1 MEPNVASSAMSL
13 SLLARNVYCVCFADR
28 DSLDILRGELALARE
43 RYFTGGCKTLRVG
56 KREVIR
62 GFEGKLQGKLSRRG
76 FFWRKSA
83 HNVTG
88 TGNLLLEE
96 AFDQKGG
103 YLLVNRDFRNI
114 IASRVFFNKAL
125 AWLKSEY
132 YEPWD
137 THNARVIFKP
147 VDSDDLVERFDWD
160 AAKKRYR
167 STMLYPVPYLEGDA
181 GQSLLNAQFGEPK
194 LLVSTG
200 EGMFC
205 YCPKE
210 EAQRRK
216 EALADL
222 RRGTLVILPA
232 WEVKEGSLAAPG
244 EPEPEGPDI
253 TFSSLEEY
261 AHIQEPPVKELPA
274 MEAPEEET
282 IVEVPVPGEKATPA
296 VPEEPAPQEEVE
308 VTAPEKAIAESSVP
322 GEEAGPAVS
331 EEPAP
336 QEEVE
341 ATAPEEAIV
350 EAPVPGE
357 EATSAVSEEPAPQ
370 EELEAPASEATA
382 GERPLPE
389 AEAPSGE
396 APAAQ
401 EERAQEPAPQA
412 ESAGPAEE
420 PSPWEPQDTEDREI
434 LQAAR
439 EVAGVQAQG
448 LSPAN
453 GPSYRGELREGLPW
467 GQGRTEQPNGRTSY
481 EGEFRAGKREGF
493 GAYYYKNGSL
503 CYAGSWKEDK
513 KDGLGVSFRESD
525 HILHIAKWKEGAPGE
540 FVSLFDK
547 EGNLRYGGR
556 IEDGKK
562 QGAGVS
568 YNAADGT
575 VFVGKWQDGQ
585 PTGIGSAFD
594 REGNLAYYGAWKD
607 GKRHGHG
614 TEFDSAGAIVFDG
627 EWRDGKY
634 YNGILYQKKGPGDAA
649 PSGEPSPAGE
659 LPNWDL

>member
-88 TGNLLLEE
+88 TGNLLLEG

-261 AHIQEPPVKELPA
+261 AHIQEPPVKDLPA
-274 MEAPEEET
+274 VAAPEEET
-282 IVEVPVPGEKATPA
+282 IVEAPVPGEETAPA

-308 VTAPEKAIAESSVP
+308 VTAPE
-322 GEEAGPAVS
+322 EA
-331 EEPAP
+331 
-336 QEEVE
+336 
-341 ATAPEEAIV
+341 
-350 EAPVPGE
+350 
-357 EATSAVSEEPAPQ
+357 
-370 EELEAPASEATA
+370 A

-389 AEAPSGE
+389 EAAPSGE

-420 PSPWEPQDTEDREI
+420 PSPWEPQDAEDREI

-439 EVAGVQAQG
+439 EAAGVQTQG

-634 YNGILYQKKGPGDAA
+634 YNGILYQKKCPEDAA

>member
-137 THNARVIFKP
+137 TQNARVIFKP

-210 EAQRRK
+210 ETQRRK

-274 MEAPEEET
+274 VAA
-282 IVEVPVPGEKATPA
+282 PGEEAI
-296 VPEEPAPQEEVE
+296 PEEPAPQEEME
-308 VTAPEKAIAESSVP
+308 VTV
-322 GEEAGPAVS
+322 
-331 EEPAP
+331 
-336 QEEVE
+336 
-341 ATAPEEAIV
+341 PEEAIV

-357 EATSAVSEEPAPQ
+357 EAAPAVSEEPAPQ
-370 EELEAPASEATA
+370 EEMEAPAPEEAA

-389 AEAPSGE
+389 EAAPCGE

-420 PSPWEPQDTEDREI
+420 PSPWEPQDAEDREI

-439 EVAGVQAQG
+439 EAAGVQTQG

-634 YNGILYQKKGPGDAA
+634 YNGILYQKKCPEDAA

>member
-147 VDSDDLVERFDWD
+147 VDSDDLVERFDWN

-222 RRGTLVILPA
+222 RQGTLVILPA

-274 MEAPEEET
+274 VAT
-282 IVEVPVPGEKATPA
+282 PGEEA
-296 VPEEPAPQEEVE
+296 VPEEPAPQEEM
-308 VTAPEKAIAESSVP
+308 
-322 GEEAGPAVS
+322 
-331 EEPAP
+331 
-336 QEEVE
+336 E

-357 EATSAVSEEPAPQ
+357 EAAPAVSEEPA
-370 EELEAPASEATA
+370 L
-382 GERPLPE
+382 
-389 AEAPSGE
+389 
-396 APAAQ
+396 
-401 EERAQEPAPQA
+401 QA
-412 ESAGPAEE
+412 EPAGPAEE
-420 PSPWEPQDTEDREI
+420 PSPWEPQDAEDREI

-439 EVAGVQAQG
+439 EAAGVQTQG

-634 YNGILYQKKGPGDAA
+634 YNGILYQKKGPEDAA

>member
-274 MEAPEEET
+274 VEAPGEEAVPEEPAPQEEMEATVPEEAIAESS
-282 IVEVPVPGEKATPA
+282 VPGEEVAPA
-296 VPEEPAPQEEVE
+296 VPEEPAPQEEM
-308 VTAPEKAIAESSVP
+308 
-322 GEEAGPAVS
+322 
-331 EEPAP
+331 
-336 QEEVE
+336 E
-341 ATAPEEAIV
+341 ATAPEEA
-350 EAPVPGE
+350 
-357 EATSAVSEEPAPQ
+357 
-370 EELEAPASEATA
+370 A

-389 AEAPSGE
+389 AEAPCGE

-420 PSPWEPQDTEDREI
+420 PSPWEPQDAEDREI

-439 EVAGVQAQG
+439 EAAGIQAQG

-634 YNGILYQKKGPGDAA
+634 YNGILYQKKGPEDAA

>member
-137 THNARVIFKP
+137 TQNARVIFKP

-261 AHIQEPPVKELPA
+261 AHIQEPPVKDLPA
-274 MEAPEEET
+274 VA
-282 IVEVPVPGEKATPA
+282 A
-296 VPEEPAPQEEVE
+296 
-308 VTAPEKAIAESSVP
+308 P
-322 GEEAGPAVS
+322 GEEAIP

-341 ATAPEEAIV
+341 ATVPEEAIV

-357 EATSAVSEEPAPQ
+357 EAAPAVSEEPAPQ
-370 EELEAPASEATA
+370 EEMEATA
-382 GERPLPE
+382 PEEAAGEMPLPE
-389 AEAPSGE
+389 EAAHSGE

-420 PSPWEPQDTEDREI
+420 PSPWEPQDAEDREI

-439 EVAGVQAQG
+439 EAAGVQTQG

-634 YNGILYQKKGPGDAA
+634 YNGILYQKKGPEDAS

>member
-137 THNARVIFKP
+137 TQNARVIFKP

-274 MEAPEEET
+274 MEAPGEEA
-282 IVEVPVPGEKATPA
+282 I
-296 VPEEPAPQEEVE
+296 PEEPAPQEEVE

-331 EEPAP
+331 EEPAL

-341 ATAPEEAIV
+341 ATAPEEA
-350 EAPVPGE
+350 
-357 EATSAVSEEPAPQ
+357 
-370 EELEAPASEATA
+370 A

-389 AEAPSGE
+389 EAAPTEE

-420 PSPWEPQDTEDREI
+420 PSPWEPQDAEDREI

-439 EVAGVQAQG
+439 EAAGVQTQG

-634 YNGILYQKKGPGDAA
+634 YNGILYQKKGPEDAA

>member
-274 MEAPEEET
+274 MEAPGEE
-282 IVEVPVPGEKATPA
+282 A
-296 VPEEPAPQEEVE
+296 VSEEPAPQEEVE
-308 VTAPEKAIAESSVP
+308 VTAPEK
-322 GEEAGPAVS
+322 
-331 EEPAP
+331 
-336 QEEVE
+336 
-341 ATAPEEAIV
+341 AIV

-370 EELEAPASEATA
+370 EELETPASEAAA

-389 AEAPSGE
+389 EAAPSGE

-420 PSPWEPQDTEDREI
+420 PSPWEPQDAEDREI

-439 EVAGVQAQG
+439 EAAGVQTQG

-634 YNGILYQKKGPGDAA
+634 YNGILYQKKGPEDAA

>member
-216 EALADL
+216 QALADL

-274 MEAPEEET
+274 
-282 IVEVPVPGEKATPA
+282 VAT
-296 VPEEPAPQEEVE
+296 
-308 VTAPEKAIAESSVP
+308 P
-322 GEEAGPAVS
+322 GEEAIP

-370 EELEAPASEATA
+370 EEMEATAPEEAA

-389 AEAPSGE
+389 EAAPSGE
-396 APAAQ
+396 APATQ

-420 PSPWEPQDTEDREI
+420 PSPWEPQDAEDREI

-439 EVAGVQAQG
+439 EAAGVQTQG

-634 YNGILYQKKGPGDAA
+634 YNGILYQKKGPEDAA

>member
-137 THNARVIFKP
+137 TQNARVIFKP

-274 MEAPEEET
+274 MEAPGEEA
-282 IVEVPVPGEKATPA
+282 I
-296 VPEEPAPQEEVE
+296 PEEPAPQEEVE
-308 VTAPEKAIAESSVP
+308 VTAPEKAIVEAPVP

-331 EEPAP
+331 EEPAL

-341 ATAPEEAIV
+341 ATAPEEA
-350 EAPVPGE
+350 
-357 EATSAVSEEPAPQ
+357 
-370 EELEAPASEATA
+370 A

-389 AEAPSGE
+389 EAAPTEE

-412 ESAGPAEE
+412 EPAGPAEE
-420 PSPWEPQDTEDREI
+420 ASPWEPQDAEDREI

-439 EVAGVQAQG
+439 EAAGVQTQG

-634 YNGILYQKKGPGDAA
+634 YNGILYQKKGPEDAA

>member
-137 THNARVIFKP
+137 TQNARVIFKP

-274 MEAPEEET
+274 VAT
-282 IVEVPVPGEKATPA
+282 PGEEAI
-296 VPEEPAPQEEVE
+296 PEEPALQEEME
-308 VTAPEKAIAESSVP
+308 APAPEEAVVEAPVP
-322 GEEAGPAVS
+322 GEEAAPAVS

-336 QEEVE
+336 QEKME
-341 ATAPEEAIV
+341 ATAPEEA
-350 EAPVPGE
+350 
-357 EATSAVSEEPAPQ
+357 
-370 EELEAPASEATA
+370 A

-389 AEAPSGE
+389 EAAPSGE

-420 PSPWEPQDTEDREI
+420 PSPWEPQDAEDREI

-439 EVAGVQAQG
+439 EVAGVQTQG

-556 IEDGKK
+556 IEDCKK

-634 YNGILYQKKGPGDAA
+634 YNGILYQKKCPEDAA

>member
-261 AHIQEPPVKELPA
+261 AHIQEPPVKDLPA
-274 MEAPEEET
+274 MEAPE
-282 IVEVPVPGEKATPA
+282 
-296 VPEEPAPQEEVE
+296 
-308 VTAPEKAIAESSVP
+308 
-322 GEEAGPAVS
+322 
-331 EEPAP
+331 
-336 QEEVE
+336 
-341 ATAPEEAIV
+341 EEAIV

-357 EATSAVSEEPAPQ
+357 EAAPAVLDEPASQ
-370 EELEAPASEATA
+370 AEVEATVPEKAA
-382 GERPLPE
+382 GKRPLPE
-389 AEAPSGE
+389 EAAPSGE

-412 ESAGPAEE
+412 GPAEE
-420 PSPWEPQDTEDREI
+420 PSPWEPQDAEDREI

-439 EVAGVQAQG
+439 EAAGVQTQG

-634 YNGILYQKKGPGDAA
+634 YNGILYQKKGPEDAA

>member
-194 LLVSTG
+194 LLVSTA

-216 EALADL
+216 QALADL

-261 AHIQEPPVKELPA
+261 AHIQEPPVKDLPA

-282 IVEVPVPGEKATPA
+282 IVEVPVPGEEAAPA

-308 VTAPEKAIAESSVP
+308 ATVPEEAIAESS
-322 GEEAGPAVS
+322 
-331 EEPAP
+331 
-336 QEEVE
+336 
-341 ATAPEEAIV
+341 
-350 EAPVPGE
+350 VPGE

-370 EELEAPASEATA
+370 EKMEATAPEEAA

-389 AEAPSGE
+389 EAAPSGE

-420 PSPWEPQDTEDREI
+420 PSPWEPQDAEDREI

-439 EVAGVQAQG
+439 EAAGVQTQG

-634 YNGILYQKKGPGDAA
+634 YNGILYQKKGPEDAA

>member
-274 MEAPEEET
+274 MEAP
-282 IVEVPVPGEKATPA
+282 
-296 VPEEPAPQEEVE
+296 
-308 VTAPEKAIAESSVP
+308 
-322 GEEAGPAVS
+322 GEEAIP
-331 EEPAP
+331 
-336 QEEVE
+336 
-341 ATAPEEAIV
+341 
-350 EAPVPGE
+350 
-357 EATSAVSEEPAPQ
+357 EEPAPQ
-370 EELEAPASEATA
+370 EELETPASEATA

-420 PSPWEPQDTEDREI
+420 PSPWEPQDAEDREI

-439 EVAGVQAQG
+439 EAAGVQTQG

-634 YNGILYQKKGPGDAA
+634 YNGILYQKKGPEDAA

>member
-137 THNARVIFKP
+137 TQNARVIFKP

-261 AHIQEPPVKELPA
+261 AHIQEPPVKDLPA
-274 MEAPEEET
+274 VAAPEEET
-282 IVEVPVPGEKATPA
+282 IVEAPVPGEETAPA
-296 VPEEPAPQEEVE
+296 VPEEPAPQEEM
-308 VTAPEKAIAESSVP
+308 
-322 GEEAGPAVS
+322 
-331 EEPAP
+331 
-336 QEEVE
+336 E
-341 ATAPEEAIV
+341 ATAPEEA
-350 EAPVPGE
+350 
-357 EATSAVSEEPAPQ
+357 
-370 EELEAPASEATA
+370 A

-389 AEAPSGE
+389 EAAPSGE

-412 ESAGPAEE
+412 GPAEE
-420 PSPWEPQDTEDREI
+420 PSPWEPQDAEDREI

-439 EVAGVQAQG
+439 EAAGVQTQG

-634 YNGILYQKKGPGDAA
+634 YNGILYQKKGPEDAA

>member
-261 AHIQEPPVKELPA
+261 AHIQEPPVKDLPA
-274 MEAPEEET
+274 MEAPEKET
-282 IVEVPVPGEKATPA
+282 IVEAPVPGEETAPA
-296 VPEEPAPQEEVE
+296 VPEEPASQ
-308 VTAPEKAIAESSVP
+308 A
-322 GEEAGPAVS
+322 
-331 EEPAP
+331 
-336 QEEVE
+336 EVE
-341 ATAPEEAIV
+341 ATAPEEA
-350 EAPVPGE
+350 
-357 EATSAVSEEPAPQ
+357 
-370 EELEAPASEATA
+370 A

-389 AEAPSGE
+389 EAAPSGE
-396 APAAQ
+396 APSAQ
-401 EERAQEPAPQA
+401 EERVQEPAPQA

-420 PSPWEPQDTEDREI
+420 PSPWEPQDAEDREI

-439 EVAGVQAQG
+439 EAAGVQTQG

-634 YNGILYQKKGPGDAA
+634 YNGILYQKKGPEDAA

>member
-274 MEAPEEET
+274 VAA
-282 IVEVPVPGEKATPA
+282 PGEEA
-296 VPEEPAPQEEVE
+296 VPEEPAPQE
-308 VTAPEKAIAESSVP
+308 KM
-322 GEEAGPAVS
+322 
-331 EEPAP
+331 
-336 QEEVE
+336 E

-357 EATSAVSEEPAPQ
+357 ETAPAVPEEPAPQ
-370 EELEAPASEATA
+370 EEMEATVPEEAIAESSVPGEEAGPAVPEEPALQEEVEATVPEEAA

-412 ESAGPAEE
+412 GPAEE
-420 PSPWEPQDTEDREI
+420 PSPWEPQDAEDREI

-439 EVAGVQAQG
+439 EAAGVQTQG

-525 HILHIAKWKEGAPGE
+525 HILHITKWKEGAPGE

-634 YNGILYQKKGPGDAA
+634 YNGILYQKKGPEDAA

>member
-1 MEPNVASSAMSL
+1 MSL

-137 THNARVIFKP
+137 TQNARVIFKP

-160 AAKKRYR
+160 ATKKRYR

-216 EALADL
+216 QALADL

-274 MEAPEEET
+274 MAA
-282 IVEVPVPGEKATPA
+282 PGEEAI
-296 VPEEPAPQEEVE
+296 PEEPALQEEME
-308 VTAPEKAIAESSVP
+308 AP
-322 GEEAGPAVS
+322 
-331 EEPAP
+331 
-336 QEEVE
+336 
-341 ATAPEEAIV
+341 APEEAIV

-370 EELEAPASEATA
+370 EEMEATAPEKAA

-389 AEAPSGE
+389 EAAPTEE

-412 ESAGPAEE
+412 GPAEE
-420 PSPWEPQDTEDREI
+420 PSPWEPQDAEDREI

-439 EVAGVQAQG
+439 EAAGVQTQG

-634 YNGILYQKKGPGDAA
+634 YNGILYQKKCPEDAA

>member
-261 AHIQEPPVKELPA
+261 AHIQEPPVKDLPA
-274 MEAPEEET
+274 MEAP
-282 IVEVPVPGEKATPA
+282 
-296 VPEEPAPQEEVE
+296 
-308 VTAPEKAIAESSVP
+308 
-322 GEEAGPAVS
+322 GEEAIP

-341 ATAPEEAIV
+341 ATVPEEA
-350 EAPVPGE
+350 
-357 EATSAVSEEPAPQ
+357 
-370 EELEAPASEATA
+370 A

-389 AEAPSGE
+389 EAAPSGE
-396 APAAQ
+396 APSAQ
-401 EERAQEPAPQA
+401 EERAQEPAPQ
-412 ESAGPAEE
+412 AGPAEE
-420 PSPWEPQDTEDREI
+420 PSPWEPQDAEDREI

-439 EVAGVQAQG
+439 EAAGVQTQG

-594 REGNLAYYGAWKD
+594 WEGNLAYYGAWKD

-634 YNGILYQKKGPGDAA
+634 YNGILYQKKCPEDAA

>member
-137 THNARVIFKP
+137 TQNARVIFKP

-222 RRGTLVILPA
+222 RQGTLVILPA

-274 MEAPEEET
+274 MEVPGEET
-282 IVEVPVPGEKATPA
+282 IVKAPVPGEETAPA
-296 VPEEPAPQEEVE
+296 VP
-308 VTAPEKAIAESSVP
+308 
-322 GEEAGPAVS
+322 

-341 ATAPEEAIV
+341 ATAPEEA
-350 EAPVPGE
+350 
-357 EATSAVSEEPAPQ
+357 
-370 EELEAPASEATA
+370 A

-401 EERAQEPAPQA
+401 EERAQEPTPQA

-420 PSPWEPQDTEDREI
+420 PSPWEPQDAEDREI

-439 EVAGVQAQG
+439 EAAGVQTQG

-634 YNGILYQKKGPGDAA
+634 YNGILYQKKGPEDAA

>member
-274 MEAPEEET
+274 VAT
-282 IVEVPVPGEKATPA
+282 PGEEAI
-296 VPEEPAPQEEVE
+296 PEEPALQEEME
-308 VTAPEKAIAESSVP
+308 APAPEKAIVEAPVP
-322 GEEAGPAVS
+322 GEETAPAVS

-336 QEEVE
+336 QEKME
-341 ATAPEEAIV
+341 ATAPEEA
-350 EAPVPGE
+350 
-357 EATSAVSEEPAPQ
+357 
-370 EELEAPASEATA
+370 A

-389 AEAPSGE
+389 EAAPSGE

-420 PSPWEPQDTEDREI
+420 PSPWEPQDAEDREI

-439 EVAGVQAQG
+439 EAAGVQTQG

-634 YNGILYQKKGPGDAA
+634 YNGILYQKKGPEDAA

>member
-137 THNARVIFKP
+137 TQNARVIFKP

-160 AAKKRYR
+160 ATKKRYR

-210 EAQRRK
+210 ETQRRK

-222 RRGTLVILPA
+222 RQGTLVILPA

-274 MEAPEEET
+274 VAAPGEET
-282 IVEVPVPGEKATPA
+282 IVEAPVPGVETAPA
-296 VPEEPAPQEEVE
+296 VPEEPAPQEEMEATV
-308 VTAPEKAIAESSVP
+308 PEEAIAESSVP
-322 GEEAGPAVS
+322 GEEVAPAVS

-336 QEEVE
+336 QEK
-341 ATAPEEAIV
+341 V
-350 EAPVPGE
+350 EAP
-357 EATSAVSEEPAPQ
+357 AP
-370 EELEAPASEATA
+370 EKAA

-389 AEAPSGE
+389 EAAHSGE

-401 EERAQEPAPQA
+401 EERAQEPTPQ
-412 ESAGPAEE
+412 AGPAEE
-420 PSPWEPQDTEDREI
+420 PSPWEPQDAEDREI

-439 EVAGVQAQG
+439 EAAGVQTQG

-467 GQGRTEQPNGRTSY
+467 GQGRTEQPNGHTSY

-634 YNGILYQKKGPGDAA
+634 YNGILYQKKGPEDAA

>member
-274 MEAPEEET
+274 MEAPGEE
-282 IVEVPVPGEKATPA
+282 A
-296 VPEEPAPQEEVE
+296 VSEEPAPQEEVE
-308 VTAPEKAIAESSVP
+308 VTAPEKAI
-322 GEEAGPAVS
+322 
-331 EEPAP
+331 
-336 QEEVE
+336 
-341 ATAPEEAIV
+341 V

-357 EATSAVSEEPAPQ
+357 EAAPAVSEEPALQ
-370 EELEAPASEATA
+370 EELETPASEATA

-389 AEAPSGE
+389 EAAPSGE
-396 APAAQ
+396 APATQ

-420 PSPWEPQDTEDREI
+420 PSPWEPQDAEDREI

-439 EVAGVQAQG
+439 EVAGVQTQG

-634 YNGILYQKKGPGDAA
+634 YNGILYQKKGPEDAA

>member
-194 LLVSTG
+194 LLVSTA

-216 EALADL
+216 QALADL

-261 AHIQEPPVKELPA
+261 AHIQEPPVKDLPA
-274 MEAPEEET
+274 VAAPEEET
-282 IVEVPVPGEKATPA
+282 IVEAPVPGEETAPA

-308 VTAPEKAIAESSVP
+308 VTAPE
-322 GEEAGPAVS
+322 EA
-331 EEPAP
+331 
-336 QEEVE
+336 
-341 ATAPEEAIV
+341 
-350 EAPVPGE
+350 
-357 EATSAVSEEPAPQ
+357 
-370 EELEAPASEATA
+370 A

-389 AEAPSGE
+389 EAAPSGE

-420 PSPWEPQDTEDREI
+420 PSPWEPQDAEDREI

-439 EVAGVQAQG
+439 EAAGVQTQG

-634 YNGILYQKKGPGDAA
+634 YNGILYQKKGPEDAA

>member
-137 THNARVIFKP
+137 TQNARVIFKP
-147 VDSDDLVERFDWD
+147 VDADDLVERFDWD

-261 AHIQEPPVKELPA
+261 AHIQEPPVKDLPA
-274 MEAPEEET
+274 VAAPGEEAVSEE
-282 IVEVPVPGEKATPA
+282 PVPQEEVEAT
-296 VPEEPAPQEEVE
+296 VPEEPAPQEEME
-308 VTAPEKAIAESSVP
+308 VTAPEK
-322 GEEAGPAVS
+322 
-331 EEPAP
+331 
-336 QEEVE
+336 
-341 ATAPEEAIV
+341 AIV

-370 EELEAPASEATA
+370 EKMEATAPEEAA

-389 AEAPSGE
+389 EAAPSGE

-420 PSPWEPQDTEDREI
+420 PSPWEPQDAEDREI

-439 EVAGVQAQG
+439 EAAGVQTQG

-634 YNGILYQKKGPGDAA
+634 YNGILYQKKGPEDAA

>member
-137 THNARVIFKP
+137 TQNARVIFKP

-274 MEAPEEET
+274 MEAPGEE
-282 IVEVPVPGEKATPA
+282 A
-296 VPEEPAPQEEVE
+296 VPEEPAPQEEME
-308 VTAPEKAIAESSVP
+308 ATAPEKAIVEVPVP

-331 EEPAP
+331 EEPA
-336 QEEVE
+336 
-341 ATAPEEAIV
+341 
-350 EAPVPGE
+350 
-357 EATSAVSEEPAPQ
+357 SQ
-370 EELEAPASEATA
+370 EELETPASEEAA

-389 AEAPSGE
+389 EAAPSGE

-420 PSPWEPQDTEDREI
+420 PSPWEPQDAEDREI

-439 EVAGVQAQG
+439 EAAGVQTQG

-634 YNGILYQKKGPGDAA
+634 YNGILYQKKGPEDAA

>member
-274 MEAPEEET
+274 VAA
-282 IVEVPVPGEKATPA
+282 PGEEAS
-296 VPEEPAPQEEVE
+296 PEEPAL
-308 VTAPEKAIAESSVP
+308 
-322 GEEAGPAVS
+322 
-331 EEPAP
+331 

-341 ATAPEEAIV
+341 ATTPEEAIV

-357 EATSAVSEEPAPQ
+357 EAVPEEPAPQ
-370 EELEAPASEATA
+370 AEVEAPAPEEAA

-389 AEAPSGE
+389 EVAPSGE

-420 PSPWEPQDTEDREI
+420 PSPWEPQDAEDREI

-439 EVAGVQAQG
+439 EAAGVQTQG

-634 YNGILYQKKGPGDAA
+634 YNGILYQKKGPEDAA

>member
-137 THNARVIFKP
+137 TQNARVIFKP

-274 MEAPEEET
+274 VEAPEEET
-282 IVEVPVPGEKATPA
+282 IVKAPVPEEETAPA

-308 VTAPEKAIAESSVP
+308 ATVPEKAIAESSVP
-322 GEEAGPAVS
+322 GEEAGPAVLD
-331 EEPAP
+331 EPAP
-336 QEEVE
+336 QEEME
-341 ATAPEEAIV
+341 ATAPEEA
-350 EAPVPGE
+350 
-357 EATSAVSEEPAPQ
+357 
-370 EELEAPASEATA
+370 A

-389 AEAPSGE
+389 EAAPSGE

-420 PSPWEPQDTEDREI
+420 PSPWEPQDAEDREI

-439 EVAGVQAQG
+439 EAAGVRTQG

-634 YNGILYQKKGPGDAA
+634 YNGILYQKKGPEDAA

>member
-28 DSLDILRGELALARE
+28 DSLDILWGELALARE

-274 MEAPEEET
+274 MEAPGEEAIVEAPAPGEET
-282 IVEVPVPGEKATPA
+282 APA

-308 VTAPEKAIAESSVP
+308 ATVPEEAIAESSVP

-336 QEEVE
+336 QEE
-341 ATAPEEAIV
+341 
-350 EAPVPGE
+350 
-357 EATSAVSEEPAPQ
+357 
-370 EELEAPASEATA
+370 LETPASEAAA

-420 PSPWEPQDTEDREI
+420 PSPWEPQDAEDREI

-439 EVAGVQAQG
+439 ESAGVQTQG

-467 GQGRTEQPNGRTSY
+467 GQGRTEQPNGCTSY

-634 YNGILYQKKGPGDAA
+634 YNGILYQKKGPEDAA

>member
-216 EALADL
+216 QALADL
-222 RRGTLVILPA
+222 RQGTLVILPA

-282 IVEVPVPGEKATPA
+282 IVKTPVPGEETAPA

-308 VTAPEKAIAESSVP
+308 ATVPEEAIAESSVP
-322 GEEAGPAVS
+322 GEEAAPAVS
-331 EEPAP
+331 E
-336 QEEVE
+336 
-341 ATAPEEAIV
+341 
-350 EAPVPGE
+350 
-357 EATSAVSEEPAPQ
+357 
-370 EELEAPASEATA
+370 
-382 GERPLPE
+382 
-389 AEAPSGE
+389 
-396 APAAQ
+396 
-401 EERAQEPAPQA
+401 EPAPQA

-420 PSPWEPQDTEDREI
+420 PSPWEPQDAEDREI

-439 EVAGVQAQG
+439 EAAGIQTQG
-448 LSPAN
+448 LSPTN

-634 YNGILYQKKGPGDAA
+634 YNGILYQKKGPEDAA

>member
-137 THNARVIFKP
+137 TQNARVIFKP
-147 VDSDDLVERFDWD
+147 VDADDLVERFDWD

-222 RRGTLVILPA
+222 RGGTLVILPA

-244 EPEPEGPDI
+244 EPEGPDI

-261 AHIQEPPVKELPA
+261 AHIQEPPVKDLPA

-282 IVEVPVPGEKATPA
+282 IVKAPVPGEEAAPA

-308 VTAPEKAIAESSVP
+308 ATVPEEAIAESSVP
-322 GEEAGPAVS
+322 GEETAPAVP

-336 QEEVE
+336 QEKME
-341 ATAPEEAIV
+341 ATAPEEA
-350 EAPVPGE
+350 
-357 EATSAVSEEPAPQ
+357 
-370 EELEAPASEATA
+370 A

-396 APAAQ
+396 APSAQ
-401 EERAQEPAPQA
+401 EERVQEPAPQ
-412 ESAGPAEE
+412 AGPAEE
-420 PSPWEPQDTEDREI
+420 PSPWEPQDAEDREI

-439 EVAGVQAQG
+439 EVAGVQTQG

-634 YNGILYQKKGPGDAA
+634 YNGILYQKKGPEDAA

>member
-137 THNARVIFKP
+137 TQNARVIFKP

-274 MEAPEEET
+274 MEAPGEEA
-282 IVEVPVPGEKATPA
+282 I
-296 VPEEPAPQEEVE
+296 PEEPAPQEEVE
-308 VTAPEKAIAESSVP
+308 VTAPEKAIVEAPVP
-322 GEEAGPAVS
+322 GEEAAPAVS
-331 EEPAP
+331 EEPAS
-336 QEEVE
+336 QAEVE
-341 ATAPEEAIV
+341 ATAPEEA
-350 EAPVPGE
+350 
-357 EATSAVSEEPAPQ
+357 
-370 EELEAPASEATA
+370 A

-401 EERAQEPAPQA
+401 EERAQEPTPQA

-420 PSPWEPQDTEDREI
+420 PSPWEPQDAEDREI

-439 EVAGVQAQG
+439 EAAGVQTQG

-634 YNGILYQKKGPGDAA
+634 YNGILYQKKGPEDAA

>member
-1 MEPNVASSAMSL
+1 MEPNVESSAMSL

-137 THNARVIFKP
+137 TQNARVIFKP

-274 MEAPEEET
+274 VEAPEEET
-282 IVEVPVPGEKATPA
+282 IVKAPVPGEETAPA

-336 QEEVE
+336 Q
-341 ATAPEEAIV
+341 
-350 EAPVPGE
+350 
-357 EATSAVSEEPAPQ
+357 
-370 EELEAPASEATA
+370 
-382 GERPLPE
+382 
-389 AEAPSGE
+389 
-396 APAAQ
+396 
-401 EERAQEPAPQA
+401 A

-420 PSPWEPQDTEDREI
+420 PSPWEPQNAEDREI

-439 EVAGVQAQG
+439 EAAGVQTQG

-634 YNGILYQKKGPGDAA
+634 YNGILYQKKGPEDAA

>member
-216 EALADL
+216 QALADL
-222 RRGTLVILPA
+222 RQGTLVILPA

-261 AHIQEPPVKELPA
+261 AHIQEPPVKDLPA
-274 MEAPEEET
+274 VA
-282 IVEVPVPGEKATPA
+282 A
-296 VPEEPAPQEEVE
+296 
-308 VTAPEKAIAESSVP
+308 P
-322 GEEAGPAVS
+322 GEEAIP

-341 ATAPEEAIV
+341 ATAPEETLM

-357 EATSAVSEEPAPQ
+357 ETAPAVSEEPAPQ
-370 EELEAPASEATA
+370 EKMEATAPEEAA

-389 AEAPSGE
+389 EAAPSGE

-420 PSPWEPQDTEDREI
+420 PSPWEPQDAEDREI

-439 EVAGVQAQG
+439 EAAGVQTQG

-634 YNGILYQKKGPGDAA
+634 YNGILYQKKGPEDAA

>member
-274 MEAPEEET
+274 A
-282 IVEVPVPGEKATPA
+282 AA
-296 VPEEPAPQEEVE
+296 
-308 VTAPEKAIAESSVP
+308 P
-322 GEEAGPAVS
+322 GEEAVS

-341 ATAPEEAIV
+341 ATVPEEAIA
-350 EAPVPGE
+350 ESSVPGE
-357 EATSAVSEEPAPQ
+357 EATSAVLDEPAPQ
-370 EELEAPASEATA
+370 EKMEATAPEEAA

-389 AEAPSGE
+389 EAAPSGE

-412 ESAGPAEE
+412 GPAEE
-420 PSPWEPQDTEDREI
+420 PSPWEPQDAEDREI

-439 EVAGVQAQG
+439 EAAGVQTQG

-634 YNGILYQKKGPGDAA
+634 YNGILYQKKGPEDAA

>member
-232 WEVKEGSLAAPG
+232 WEVKEGSLTTPG

-274 MEAPEEET
+274 VAAPGEET
-282 IVEVPVPGEKATPA
+282 IVKAPVPGEETAPA

-308 VTAPEKAIAESSVP
+308 
-322 GEEAGPAVS
+322 
-331 EEPAP
+331 
-336 QEEVE
+336 
-341 ATAPEEAIV
+341 ATVPEEA
-350 EAPVPGE
+350 
-357 EATSAVSEEPAPQ
+357 
-370 EELEAPASEATA
+370 A

-389 AEAPSGE
+389 EAAPSGE
-396 APAAQ
+396 APSAQ
-401 EERAQEPAPQA
+401 EERVQEPAPQA

-420 PSPWEPQDTEDREI
+420 PSPWEPQDAEDREI

-439 EVAGVQAQG
+439 EAAGVQTQG

-493 GAYYYKNGSL
+493 GAYYYKNGNL

-634 YNGILYQKKGPGDAA
+634 YNGILYQKKGPEDAA

>member
-1 MEPNVASSAMSL
+1 MEPNVESSAMSL

-216 EALADL
+216 QALADL

-274 MEAPEEET
+274 MEAP
-282 IVEVPVPGEKATPA
+282 
-296 VPEEPAPQEEVE
+296 
-308 VTAPEKAIAESSVP
+308 
-322 GEEAGPAVS
+322 GEEAIP

-341 ATAPEEAIV
+341 ATVPEEA
-350 EAPVPGE
+350 
-357 EATSAVSEEPAPQ
+357 
-370 EELEAPASEATA
+370 A

-389 AEAPSGE
+389 EAAPTEE

-412 ESAGPAEE
+412 GPAEE
-420 PSPWEPQDTEDREI
+420 PSPWEPQDAEDREI

-439 EVAGVQAQG
+439 EAAGVQTQG

-634 YNGILYQKKGPGDAA
+634 YNGILYQKKGPEDAA

>member
-137 THNARVIFKP
+137 TQNARVIFKP

-274 MEAPEEET
+274 VAA
-282 IVEVPVPGEKATPA
+282 PGEEA
-296 VPEEPAPQEEVE
+296 VPEEPAPQEKMEA
-308 VTAPEKAIAESSVP
+308 TAPEEAIVEAPVPGEETAPAVSEEPAPQEKMEAIAPEEAIAESSVP

-336 QEEVE
+336 QEEME
-341 ATAPEEAIV
+341 ATVPEEA
-350 EAPVPGE
+350 
-357 EATSAVSEEPAPQ
+357 
-370 EELEAPASEATA
+370 A

-389 AEAPSGE
+389 EAAPSGE

-420 PSPWEPQDTEDREI
+420 PSPWEPQDAEDREI

-439 EVAGVQAQG
+439 EAAGIQTQG
-448 LSPAN
+448 LSPTN

-634 YNGILYQKKGPGDAA
+634 YNGILYQKKGPEDAA